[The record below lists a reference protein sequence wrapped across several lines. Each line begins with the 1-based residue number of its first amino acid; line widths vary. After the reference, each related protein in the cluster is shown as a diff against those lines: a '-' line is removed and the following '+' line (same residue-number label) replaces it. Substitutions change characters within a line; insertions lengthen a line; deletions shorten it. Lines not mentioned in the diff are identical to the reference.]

1 MRSETAGHIA
11 WTLPVRKAVT
21 PPAEGHG
28 EEEPVPRYLR
38 LLVRLTSILIKV
50 TEPSINSFP
59 KHRYHIPVTTVPVS
73 VLKGGHTLP
82 SVIASGSLAPAV
94 LMRKETTQTNAFSNT
109 VCAQRFR

>member
-11 WTLPVRKAVT
+11 WTLPVRKAVA

-50 TEPSINSFP
+50 TEPSI
-59 KHRYHIPVTTVPVS
+59 
-73 VLKGGHTLP
+73 P
-82 SVIASGSLAPAV
+82 SLSIGIISQLLQSRCLY
-94 LMRKETTQTNAFSNT
+94 
-109 VCAQRFR
+109 